1 MRIAALLVLLAAG
14 IFGVQLVD
22 IVTRLTSA
30 NPTAVAFGEGGDDAF
45 YYFTVARNIA
55 AGRGIT
61 IDGIHWSSGFQP
73 LWAALTGI
81 AFLLP
86 SDRAAF
92 VLIYVVSLA
101 FWVVSALLV
110 VRFVKRA
117 STAPVDTT
125 AAAMIVLLFLCER
138 QLNALFLNG
147 MESGLNGALMLWLLT
162 AFQAHFAA
170 PFQTRDGKNDKSAV
184 LKLGL
189 ICGLAMLA
197 RNDNVFLCG
206 FLLLGLLVQRGLA
219 PGLRQAIPIVA
230 IASALV
236 LPWLLYTYWLIGSP
250 IPQSGIAT
258 SQALRPNFDPYH
270 TQVAIAE
277 GLVPM
282 LFAKTQQLVRQ
293 YERVSAIAGIFLA
306 LALAAIV
313 LRPRPSMVGG
323 GLVDRASRACLLAL
337 GGFSLVAFAYYTQAS
352 SSIQFYERYFAP
364 AKLLVLIL
372 LFLVLV
378 QIWHRVAARAVAT
391 TALVVIALAA
401 FATSV
406 NQTALNIGLPW
417 KGHFGQVAYE
427 IGQSPYA
434 RSCLKIGMME
444 SGRTAFLYPDRVV
457 NLDGKVNVEALAAMR
472 AGTLLDYIR
481 KSNFDVIMLNDYD
494 ERYLDQKYPA
504 WRELYG
510 PAGKL
515 ANIAVFTRKSGG
527 SC

>member
-1 MRIAALLVLLAAG
+1 MRLAALLALLAVG
-14 IFGVQLVD
+14 VLGVQLVD
-22 IVTRLTSA
+22 IVTRLAAA
-30 NPTAVAFGEGGDDAF
+30 NPAAIAFGEGGDDAF

-73 LWAALTGI
+73 LWAALTAV

-92 VLIYVVSLA
+92 VLIYAVSLL
-101 FWVVSALLV
+101 FWVASALLV
-110 VRFVKRA
+110 IRFVKRA
-117 STAPVDTT
+117 SSVPVDTT
-125 AAAMIVLLFLCER
+125 ATAMIVLLFLCER

-147 MESGLNGALMLWLLT
+147 MESGLNAALVLWLLT
-162 AFQAHFAA
+162 AFQAHF
-170 PFQTRDGKNDKSAV
+170 QTPDDKADRSDVA
-184 LKLGL
+184 KLGL
-189 ICGLAMLA
+189 LCGLAMLA

-206 FLLLGLLVQRGLA
+206 FLLLGLLVQRGFA

-230 IASALV
+230 IASCLV

-277 GLVPM
+277 GLIPN
-282 LFAKTQQLVRQ
+282 LFAKAHQLVQQ
-293 YERVSAIAGIFLA
+293 YERVSAVAGVLLA
-306 LALAAIV
+306 LILAAIV
-313 LRPRPSMVGG
+313 LRPRGG
-323 GLVDRASRACLLAL
+323 IVDRASRACLLAL

-364 AKLLVLIL
+364 AKLLVLLL

-378 QIWHRVAARAVAT
+378 QLWHRAASRAVAMV
-391 TALVVIALAA
+391 ALVVVALAA
-401 FATSV
+401 AATSAR
-406 NQTALNIGLPW
+406 QTALNVGLPW
-417 KGHFGQVAYE
+417 KGHFGQVTYE

-457 NLDGKVNVEALAAMR
+457 NLDGKVNVEALVAMR
-472 AGTLLDYIR
+472 AGTLLDYIK
-481 KSNFDVIMLNDYD
+481 KSNFDVVMLNDYD
-494 ERYLDQKYPA
+494 ERYFDQKYPA
-504 WRELYG
+504 WRELYV

-515 ANIAVFTRKSGG
+515 ANVAVFTRRSGL